1 MNSNILWAVAGCLML
16 GGLGCSTTRPRTAAE
31 GQAIFAALQQA
42 AAIAGKK
49 VEPSIA
55 LVKVAKGAAAPT
67 TQTTPGIIRIGG
79 SSGATTMCGA
89 VLTANGLVLIP
100 AVIKPDDDSR
110 ITAFIG
116 ENEYAAR
123 PVKTDE
129 TLGMT
134 ILKLD
139 ADATFVPLDLSQ
151 SADLAVGEWAVI
163 VRPTD
168 ESADYQKLSTLVVCQ
183 GEMAGRHRRFL
194 LNLSF
199 TSSAGA
205 LVVNLSGQLV
215 GILEGGL
222 VVAASDLRDDLKT
235 FVAEAAGTKSPD
247 DDKKKKGWF
256 GAILEPINKE
266 YAKAKN
272 LSPSALWVVHA
283 VKGGSA
289 AKAGVR
295 DGDLLTALN
304 GKPLRLSGMRAHE
317 YFLKT
322 LHPRVGE
329 KFSVTV
335 LRNNAPVEISGILGK
350 PPEQPV
356 MRAEDLGVTVCGIG
370 DSEVYSRN
378 LYAERGVLVT
388 EVHRGSPAATSGTMR
403 QTLISKDDVILELAG
418 APTANIVAFGKV
430 LEAIR
435 RARPPVVLVK
445 YQRGRMTGYAGLNL
459 AIGEKDNGDKK

>member
-1 MNSNILWAVAGCLML
+1 MHRKIIGLLAGCALL
-16 GGLGCSTTRPRTAAE
+16 AAGCATPHPRTAAE
-31 GQAIFAALQQA
+31 GQAVFAALQQA
-42 AAIAGKK
+42 AAVAGKK

-55 LVKVAKGAAAPT
+55 LVKIAKGTAAQAP
-67 TQTTPGIIRIGG
+67 QSTPGVIRIGG

-89 VLTANGLVLIP
+89 VLTARGHVLIP
-100 AVIKPDDDSR
+100 SVIKADDDSR
-110 ITAFIG
+110 ITVFIG

-123 PVKTDE
+123 PLKTDE

-139 ADATFVPLDLSQ
+139 ADATFVPLDVSQ
-151 SADLAVGEWAVI
+151 NADLAVGEWAVI

-168 ESADYQKLSTLVVCQ
+168 ETADYQKLSTLVVCQ

-205 LVVNLSGQLV
+205 LVVNLNGQWA
-215 GILEGGL
+215 GILDGGMVL
-222 VVAASDLRDDLKT
+222 AASDLRDDLKT
-235 FVAEAAGTKSPD
+235 FLAEAAGTKSPD
-247 DDKKKKGWF
+247 EEKKKKGWF

-272 LSPSALWVVHA
+272 LTPSGLWVAHA

-289 AKAGVR
+289 ANAGVR
-295 DGDLLTALN
+295 DGDLITALN
-304 GKPLRLSGMRAHE
+304 GKPLRLSGVRAHE
-317 YFLKT
+317 YFLKS

-335 LRNNAPVEISGILGK
+335 LRNNAPVELGGTFGK
-350 PPEQPV
+350 LPEQPV
-356 MRAEDLGVTVCGIG
+356 LRAEDLGVTVSGIS
-370 DSEVYSRN
+370 DSEVYTRN
-378 LYAERGVLVT
+378 LFADRGVLVT
-388 EVHRGSPAATSGTMR
+388 EVHRGSPAATSGTLR
-403 QTLISKDDVILELAG
+403 QTLIAKDDVILELAG
-418 APTANIVAFGKV
+418 VPTANVAAFGKV

-459 AIGEKDNGDKK
+459 AIGEKDHGDKQ